1 MRYDF
6 DQVINR
12 NGTHTVKWDSNTVLF
27 GREDVLDMW
36 VADME
41 FPCPEPVV
49 EAIKARAAHPIYGY
63 THPPASL
70 YDAIV
75 ERMQRYYGW
84 QIKKE
89 WLVSTAGVVN
99 GLYSAVE
106 AFSHPGDEVI
116 VQPPVYYPFYSA
128 VRDTGRQLA
137 YNPLRFDGQRY
148 LMDYAGLEKMLTP
161 KMTFPAYTPRAKALI
176 LSNPHNPVGRVWTK
190 AELQGLG
197 EICLK
202 HNIVILS
209 DEIHCDLLING
220 AKHQVLATL
229 SEQLE
234 QQTVTF
240 MSASKTF
247 NLAGLATSFVIIP
260 NARLR
265 QQFTSV
271 RHGHNGGN
279 LFGWAALEAA
289 YRYGDEYLQQLRD
302 YLTANVEYF
311 ADAVAKCIPEIKVI
325 KPEGTY
331 LVWVDMRSLGMDH
344 HQLQTFIHEQA
355 RLALDDGFAFGA
367 GGEGFQRFN
376 LACPRSMVEEA
387 VRRLE
392 VAVRSLRLRP

>member
-1 MRYDF
+1 MRYNF

-12 NGTHTVKWDSNTVLF
+12 SGTHTIKWENNTALF

-41 FPCPEPVV
+41 FACPEPVV

-63 THPPASL
+63 SFAPASL
-70 YDAIV
+70 YETIV
-75 ERMQRYYGW
+75 ERMEQHYGW
-84 QIKKE
+84 KIQKE
-89 WLVSTAGVVN
+89 WIVFTAGVVN

-106 AFSHPGDEVI
+106 AFAHPGDEVM

-128 VRDTGRQLA
+128 VRDTGRQLV

-148 LMDYAGLEKMLTP
+148 VMDFEGLEKALAPRT
-161 KMTFPAYTPRAKALI
+161 TFPSYIPRVRALI
-176 LSNPHNPVGRVWTK
+176 LSNPHNPVGRVWTE
-190 AELQGLG
+190 AELRRLG
-197 EICLK
+197 EICVK
-202 HNIVILS
+202 HGIIILS
-209 DEIHCDLLING
+209 DEIHCDLLLG
-220 AKHQVLATL
+220 DAKHVCLSSL
-229 SEQLE
+229 SEELA

-247 NLAGLATSFVIIP
+247 NLAGLATSFVVIP
-260 NARLR
+260 NAKLR
-265 QQFTSV
+265 QQYEGV
-271 RHGHNGGN
+271 RHGQNSGN

-289 YRYGDEYLQQLRD
+289 YRHGDDYLQQLRE
-302 YLTANVEYF
+302 YLTANVEFF
-311 ADAVAKCIPEIKVI
+311 AAEVTKRIPQIKVI

-344 HQLQTFIHEQA
+344 HQLQTFMREKA

-376 LACPRSMVEEA
+376 LACPRSMVEET

-392 VAVRSLRLRP
+392 AAVASM